1 MLTGFLGVR
10 DAWAVALVC
19 ALTSGCAG
27 SPQEA
32 SPARQSDTTDATP
45 SAPGKAEDGVTADC
59 RPWATAISG
68 PFRYTN
74 DQWGANKAKSG
85 FEQCLLSRE
94 GASGIEYGWSWH
106 WPGFDE
112 TVFAYPSITFGWKP
126 WTGGLATDPRFP
138 LRVADVKRLEL
149 HYEVETQA
157 EGVYNLA
164 PEIWFTKTKPA
175 AGAAGDPSSIT
186 REVMLW
192 MDFGGG
198 ATPAGSVVGHPVL
211 GGVRYEFW
219 KEENIGKEANG
230 VGWTLLTFKSPAIAR
245 KASLPLHELLQHL
258 VETSLLPP
266 DEFVA
271 SVELGNE
278 IMGGRGTTWI
288 KRLELIVEP

>member
-1 MLTGFLGVR
+1 MLARFLSVPHTL
-10 DAWAVALVC
+10 AVALVY

-27 SPQEA
+27 SAQEG
-32 SPARQSDTTDATP
+32 SPAPKSDTAGTTA
-45 SAPGKAEDGVTADC
+45 SAPGKADAGVTADC

-74 DQWGANKAKSG
+74 DQWGSNKAKSG
-85 FEQCLLSRE
+85 FEQCLLSRK
-94 GASGIEYGWSWH
+94 GAAGNEYGWSWH

-126 WTGGLATDPRFP
+126 WTGGATTDPRFP

-149 HYEVETQA
+149 RYEVETQA

-175 AGAAGDPSSIT
+175 AGAAADPSSIT

-198 ATPAGSVVGHPVL
+198 ATPAGTVVGHPVV
-211 GGVRYEFW
+211 GGVQYELW
-219 KEENIGKEANG
+219 KEDNIGKQANG
-230 VGWTLLTFKSPAIAR
+230 VGWALLTFKSPAIAR
-245 KASLPLHELLQHL
+245 KATVPLHEILQHL
-258 VETSLLPP
+258 MQTSLLPA

-271 SVELGNE
+271 SIELGNE
-278 IMGGRGTTWI
+278 IMGGSGITWI
-288 KRLELIVEP
+288 KHLELIVEP